1 MILAGDIGGTKT
13 RLALFRLD
21 GNALAEVDEE
31 TFPSRAHAGLGEILL
46 AFVAARK
53 ARVAHAGFGI
63 AGPVRDGR
71 CVTTNLPWV
80 VDARDLARDL
90 RIGTASLL
98 NDLEATAYGLA
109 ALGPEDLVVLNAG
122 TPDPEGNAAII
133 AAGTGLG
140 EAGLSWD
147 GAGLRPFATEGG
159 HADFAPTDDLQID
172 LLRRLMRDR
181 GGHVSWERVLS
192 GPGLYNIYTFLRD
205 TGRGEE
211 APWLA
216 ERLSREDAAAVI
228 AAAALEGRSELC
240 GKALDLFVRLYG
252 SEAGNL
258 ALKVMATAGVYVG
271 GGIAPK
277 IVDRLKG
284 RAFMEA
290 FAEKGRMRALLEA
303 MPVRVVLNDRTAL
316 LGAARCAALGA
327 GLLPPTRRR
336 EGAPGRPRR
345 PTKSAARAHA
355 PGGK

>member
-1 MILAGDIGGTKT
+1 MSPPAAPPP
-13 RLALFRLD
+13 R
-21 GNALAEVDEE
+21 
-31 TFPSRAHAGLGEILL
+31 PRAPPPPPAPPPG
-46 AFVAARK
+46 ARRPAAPAAR
-53 ARVAHAGFGI
+53 RH
-63 AGPVRDGR
+63 
-71 CVTTNLPWV
+71 
-80 VDARDLARDL
+80 
-90 RIGTASLL
+90 
-98 NDLEATAYGLA
+98 
-109 ALGPEDLVVLNAG
+109 
-122 TPDPEGNAAII
+122 
-133 AAGTGLG
+133 
-140 EAGLSWD
+140 
-147 GAGLRPFATEGG
+147 RPFATEGG

-172 LLRRLMRDR
+172 LLRHLMRDR

-284 RAFMEA
+284 RAFIEA
-290 FAEKGRMRALLEA
+290 FAEKGRMRGLLEA
-303 MPVRVVLNDRTAL
+303 MPVRVVLNDRAAL
-316 LGAARCAALGA
+316 LGAARCAALRA
-327 GLLPPTRRR
+327 GLLPAARRR
-336 EGAPGRPRR
+336 EGAAGRPRR

-355 PGGK
+355 